1 MENKNVVKSF
11 GHRYK
16 GGRYIRNGGFQE
28 QSHGVESGGEKG
40 GRYEPKKGEKE
51 E

>member
-16 GGRYIRNGGFQE
+16 GGRYMGNVGFQE
-28 QSHGVESGGEKG
+28 QSHSVESG
-40 GRYEPKKGEKE
+40 R
-51 E
+51 